1 MGKFVYCT
9 SLDHTKWLAPDISAG
24 INLSAE
30 TLDNINRYKLRQW
43 IEQHCE
49 DTVWMWNGCQ
59 MPDMGQEPWGH
70 LVSPSGVG
78 IFFFEKEHDKSLF
91 YMTWVV
97 L

>member
-1 MGKFVYCT
+1 
-9 SLDHTKWLAPDISAG
+9 
-24 INLSAE
+24 
-30 TLDNINRYKLRQW
+30 
-43 IEQHCE
+43 
-49 DTVWMWNGCQ
+49 
-59 MPDMGQEPWGH
+59 